1 MSQITVA
8 EAFNQLAKVAEAGR
22 IAHATRLQNGDLA
35 FQVDTPEFEWVEI
48 RNQEDGTVK
57 AYASK

>member
-1 MSQITVA
+1 MSPITLA

-22 IAHATRLQNGDLA
+22 VAFATVLKNGDVA
-35 FQVDTPEFEWVEI
+35 FQVDTPEFEYVEI
-48 RNQEDGTVK
+48 RYQEDGTVK